1 MPPESKSGGGPRIGG
16 GAKLIVLGSAIFGL
30 AVVLILLFNQ
40 NGPYKIY
47 QLRQERTRLDREN
60 ARLAEENTRL
70 ASTIDRLH
78 HDPEMIQDL
87 IRQELNFVKKN
98 EIIIQLPEPGG
109 AKPQS
114 AVMPQLRQAP
124 PNQEKAGAAGPR
136 QAARKA
142 PGAPRRSP

>member
-1 MPPESKSGGGPRIGG
+1 MPPESTSGGGPRIAG
-16 GAKLIVLGSAIFGL
+16 GAKLIALASVIFGL
-30 AVVLILLFNQ
+30 AVVLILLFNP

-47 QLRQERTRLDREN
+47 QLRLERNRLDREN
-60 ARLAEENTRL
+60 ARLAEENLRL

-87 IRQELNFVKKN
+87 IRQELNFVKKD

-109 AKPQS
+109 AKPQAGVLPHPS
-114 AVMPQLRQAP
+114 PAP
-124 PNQEKAGAAGPR
+124 PKQEKAGVAGPR
-136 QAARKA
+136 QAARKP